1 MEEETTEE
9 EETKEGEARERETLV
24 TSGRLPSLSRSGP
37 TLFPSTWKR
46 RERKRSKKTRQP
58 THRRE
63 NKRQDGGS
71 SRETLER
78 ADSESAS
85 K

>member
-46 RERKRSKKTRQP
+46 RKRSMKTRQP
-58 THRRE
+58 THCRE
-63 NKRQDGGS
+63 MKQQDGGNN
-71 SRETLER
+71 RETLER
-78 ADSESAS
+78 VDSESAS